1 MLKTDDKVDN
11 DSVVVREKIIKSLL
25 TVPYDLREL
34 VRDLENGD
42 ITRND
47 LVNYLSALANSLEKN
62 TKWLY
67 DLRSSV

>member
-47 LVNYLSALANSLEKN
+47 LVNYLSALTNSLEKN